1 MIQQISSPGA
11 VFLFKKAVHQY
22 ILLRFNFVYTFA
34 RAGYGSES
42 EVDDEAAMVSSAP
55 RLISFLWYSG
65 EGSVVVKKGKETGEE
80 VGQEDED
87 NADATDESE
96 DEMEVYDF
104 RCIRQCEGY
113 IYEVETGA

>member
-22 ILLRFNFVYTFA
+22 ILLKFNFVYTFA
-34 RAGYGSES
+34 RAGYGSESEVDDEAAMVSLPS

-96 DEMEVYDF
+96 DEMEV
-104 RCIRQCEGY
+104 
-113 IYEVETGA
+113 